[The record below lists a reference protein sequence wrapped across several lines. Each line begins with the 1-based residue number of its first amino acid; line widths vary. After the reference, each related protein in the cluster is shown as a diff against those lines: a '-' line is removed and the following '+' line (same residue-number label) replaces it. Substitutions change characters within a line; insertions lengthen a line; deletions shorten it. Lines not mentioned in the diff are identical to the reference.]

1 VRRLVHSS
9 NERNLC
15 LETFIIYNKV
25 DGLHSRKR
33 GRSSF
38 ASSED
43 HLHGLRAA
51 LYTSGVL
58 NIQLL
63 ENSSDD
69 KAQEKAPDNGDES
82 RRSQVR
88 MTLMH
93 WAADV
98 SQWRWTNGSDV
109 AKRND
114 SVKPRRSTDC
124 GL

>member
-1 VRRLVHSS
+1 MVFNLARGWGSS
-9 NERNLC
+9 
-15 LETFIIYNKV
+15 KASSKS
-25 DGLHSRKR
+25 HSRD
-33 GRSSF
+33 F
-38 ASSED
+38 CAT
-43 HLHGLRAA
+43 
-51 LYTSGVL
+51 LYTLGVL